1 MGKREST
8 RERLL
13 LTALELFEEQGYEP
27 TTVEQ
32 IARTAGV
39 TPMTFFRH
47 FPTKDAVV
55 VEDPYDPMIA
65 AIVAAQPRGLP
76 ALERV
81 CGAFSIALA
90 QLGAEEDEQTR
101 RRIRIAAAHPG
112 LRAKTWEGTQATQL
126 AIVEAMV
133 STGVSAL
140 EAEVATG
147 ACLGALTAALLHGGA
162 THTGTLGA
170 QLRAAL
176 AYLAPDREVSTD
188 AR

>member
-1 MGKREST
+1 M
-8 RERLL
+8 
-13 LTALELFEEQGYEP
+13 TALELFEEQGYEP

-90 QLGAEEDEQTR
+90 Q
-101 RRIRIAAAHPG
+101 
-112 LRAKTWEGTQATQL
+112 GTQATQL